1 MIIIEST
8 TRFGARKAMTETAL
22 QTEIDAF
29 ERDVGQYRKTWGPSW
44 VVVVGAEAKGH
55 FPEFD
60 AAAHFAI
67 DNFPEADF
75 LIRHTDPEPEFI
87 PFIAVA

>member
-1 MIIIEST
+1 
-8 TRFGARKAMTETAL
+8 MTEAAL

-29 ERDVGQYRKTWGPSW
+29 ERDVGQYRKSWGPSW
-44 VVVVGAEAKGH
+44 VVVVGDDARGH
-55 FPEFD
+55 FSEFD

-67 DNFPEADF
+67 AKFPEADF

-87 PFIAVA
+87 PFISVG